1 MLKKNNMYCEFTK
14 NLIFHDFDDVLKDPF
29 RNVHLFLLL
38 TLLLEKISKIAKHD
52 LQQRVQSCDATP
64 SSSSKGLALTKCR
77 FSPTTSTYQKHLK
90 LGQCLEIGDRRSFSK
105 FGDNT

>member
-1 MLKKNNMYCEFTK
+1 MGGVPGVYQNQ
-14 NLIFHDFDDVLKDPF
+14 IFRDFDDVSKDPF
-29 RNVHLFLLL
+29 KYVHLFLLL
-38 TLLLEKISKIAKHD
+38 TLLSEKISKIAKHD

-105 FGDNT
+105 FGDGT